1 MTESLQ
7 KEGKMK
13 DQIRGKTEDSQPS
26 ESEKEQARYAQK
38 QGVT

>member
-13 DQIRGKTEDSQPS
+13 VQMREKTEDSQPS
-26 ESEKEQARYAQK
+26 ESEQEQARYAQSK
-38 QGVT
+38 A